1 MKIGIM
7 TFWWS
12 NDNYGQLLQCYA
24 LQKFLIKKG
33 HDVFTIKY
41 APIKDSQTPMRFK
54 LLKVF
59 NIKKK

>member
-1 MKIGIM
+1 MLCV
-7 TFWWS
+7 TEVF
-12 NDNYGQLLQCYA
+12 N
-24 LQKFLIKKG
+24 KKG